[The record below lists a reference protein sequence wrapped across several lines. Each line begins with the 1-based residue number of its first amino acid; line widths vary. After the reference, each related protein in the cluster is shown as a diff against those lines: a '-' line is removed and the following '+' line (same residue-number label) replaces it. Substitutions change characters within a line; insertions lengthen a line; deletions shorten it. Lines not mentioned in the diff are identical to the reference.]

1 MSEMIILLKELSCDF
16 YSKPDEEIIFKG
28 MRMGPIID
36 FGNESEETID
46 YKCHFCSNENLT
58 RESLITRIQNL
69 TYDGFISVY
78 FCDLCKT
85 LLYFD
90 YRISD
95 GLGVWMGA
103 RRMIIEFNNFS

>member
-58 RESLITRIQNL
+58 RESLIISSMMVLFLSTFA
-69 TYDGFISVY
+69 TYAKLSFI
-78 FCDLCKT
+78 L
-85 LLYFD
+85 
-90 YRISD
+90 
-95 GLGVWMGA
+95 
-103 RRMIIEFNNFS
+103 IIELVMD